1 MTIDPEKK
9 KKMLSYRWAIFI
21 VLAIAYFFVYFH
33 RTTGGAISETLQD
46 YFEVGT
52 ASVALLASA
61 YLYAYTLMQIPS
73 GILTDK
79 MGPRKAA
86 TIFIFLI
93 AVGSILSAYSATI
106 NDFNMMVA
114 GKFIIGIG
122 AAVVYIPIMKVLAVW
137 FRKNEFASMSGVL
150 LLVGN
155 VGGIAAATP
164 MVLMMDAL
172 GIQNTYIVLAVIT
185 AVIAI
190 LCWFIV
196 RNHPSEKDLPSLE
209 AIVSEE
215 TGEPIQESTSAKM
228 GTVEALKATFLSGR
242 KFWPLAIWFFMI
254 YGTIMLWQA
263 SQAGTFYSNVYGF
276 SSGDAGLMVTMVG
289 VGMVFGCPL
298 AGTLSDRVFHSRKK
312 VIIIGTLV
320 YTIVW
325 AIIWLTSGMEAM
337 NSFAIQAAINFLFGF
352 FGGFFVVSYAQIK
365 ELYPIAMAG
374 TSTAALNLFPFAGG
388 AILITVAGFMVVD
401 KTPAEFQNLWMM
413 AFILMV
419 IGCICAFLSIEKA
432 DLDRKQS
439 KPKEPASA
447 EEAEPAKE

>member
-9 KKMLSYRWAIFI
+9 KKMLSYRWMIFI

-33 RTTGGAISETLQD
+33 RTTGGAISNELQ
-46 YFEVGT
+46 
-52 ASVALLASA
+52 
-61 YLYAYTLMQIPS
+61 LMQIPS

-79 MGPRKAA
+79 WGPRMCA
-86 TIFIFLI
+86 TIFVFLI
-93 AVGSILSAYSATI
+93 AVGSILSAVSA
-106 NDFNMMVA
+106 MVGNFSLMIA

-164 MVLMMDAL
+164 MVIMMDSL
-172 GIQNTYIVLAVIT
+172 GIEMTYIVLAVIT
-185 AVIAI
+185 AIIAL
-190 LCWFIV
+190 LCWFFV
-196 RNHPSEKDLPSLE
+196 RNHPSEKDWPSIE
-209 AIVSEE
+209 EIVSEE
-215 TGEPIQESTSAKM
+215 TGQPIAESTSAKM
-228 GTVEALKATFLSGR
+228 GTVEALKATFSSGR

-263 SQAGTFYSNVYGF
+263 SQAGAFYQNGFGF

-298 AGTLSDRVFHSRKK
+298 AGTLSDKILKSRKK
-312 VIIIGTLV
+312 VIIIGTLI

-325 AIIWLTSGMEAM
+325 AVIWLTAGNDAV
-337 NSFAIQAAINFLFGF
+337 NSFAIQAVINFLFGF

-365 ELYPIAMAG
+365 ELFPIAMAG

-388 AILITVAGFMVVD
+388 AILTTIAGFIVVN
-401 KTPAEFQNLWMM
+401 KELAEFQTLWMI

-419 IGCICAFLSIEKA
+419 IGCICAFLSMEKA
-432 DLDRKQS
+432 DVEK
-439 KPKEPASA
+439 A
-447 EEAEPAKE
+447 EAKKAAKEE

>member
-9 KKMLSYRWAIFI
+9 KKMLSYRWMIFI

-33 RTTGGAISETLQD
+33 RTTGGAISTELQD
-46 YFEVGT
+46 FFGVGT

-79 MGPRKAA
+79 WGPRMCA
-86 TIFIFLI
+86 TIFVFLI
-93 AVGSILSAYSATI
+93 AVGSILSAVSAQVG
-106 NDFNMMVA
+106 NFNLMIA

-164 MVLMMDAL
+164 MVIMMDSL
-172 GIQNTYIVLAVIT
+172 GIEMTYIVLAVIT
-185 AVIAI
+185 AVIAL
-190 LCWFIV
+190 LCWFFV
-196 RNHPSEKDLPSLE
+196 RNHPSEKDWPGIE
-209 AIVSEE
+209 EIVSEE
-215 TGEPIQESTSAKM
+215 TGEPIAESTSAKM
-228 GTVEALKATFLSGR
+228 GTVEALKATFTSGR
-242 KFWPLAIWFFMI
+242 RFWPLAIWFFMI

-263 SQAGTFYSNVYGF
+263 SQAGAFYQNGF
-276 SSGDAGLMVTMVG
+276 QNFDASQAGLMVTMVG
-289 VGMVFGCPL
+289 VGMVFGCPI
-298 AGTLSDRVFHSRKK
+298 AGRLSDKVLGSRKK
-312 VIIIGTLV
+312 VIIIGTII

-325 AIIWLTSGMEAM
+325 AVIWLTAGNEAM
-337 NSFAIQAAINFLFGF
+337 DNFGIQAVINFLFGF

-365 ELYPIAMAG
+365 ELFPIAMAG

-388 AILITVAGFMVVD
+388 AILTTIAGFIVVN
-401 KTPAEFQNLWMM
+401 KTLAEYQTLWMI

-419 IGCICAFLSIEKA
+419 IGCICAFLSMEKA
-432 DLDRKQS
+432 DVEKAEA
-439 KPKEPASA
+439 KKAPAP
-447 EEAEPAKE
+447 EE